1 MRRVEN
7 EEQLLAQQYA
17 QWVRESLQSELH
29 GIGER
34 RAAGRPSNSKH
45 DCVCGNVS
53 KFMQILSNS

>member
-34 RAAGRPSNSKH
+34 RAAGYAADYENDGKGVQKSEK
-45 DCVCGNVS
+45 
-53 KFMQILSNS
+53 Q